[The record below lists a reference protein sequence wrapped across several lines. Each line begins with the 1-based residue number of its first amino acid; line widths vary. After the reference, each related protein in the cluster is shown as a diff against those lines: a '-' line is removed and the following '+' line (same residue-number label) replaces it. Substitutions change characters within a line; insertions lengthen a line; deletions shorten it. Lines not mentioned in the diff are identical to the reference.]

1 MNGLQASE
9 ECEERIV
16 LPFSGV
22 SLFNTIGGKVPLCL
36 WGMQNLTVL
45 HLTGNG
51 LTGSLVGSLPEYSQ
65 LVDLSLSHNK
75 LSGTISSGI
84 LSVATLDLSFN
95 QFMGDYDDRSHYTY
109 SSIQHLEVNRL
120 SGQLPKSEFE
130 HIING
135 SLNILR
141 GNMFSC
147 NAIPTTDEYSRDY
160 VCGSRNLDDSL
171 YVFVGAFALTIIT
184 LFMLVWW
191 ARGKAGVNCNVQK
204 SSGALMWTYFTFS
217 RNLDNRRWNSK
228 LLPDIRKIVR
238 LSNSFVEVM
247 FYSVLLLVVI
257 LTGSATLYVV
267 KALDSNNKYTTHSH
281 TYSWFWTVAY
291 MRGVVPA
298 GLLLLVWSLAMFS
311 SFYQVLDYRMVNGDV
326 VRQEKIAIATISA
339 TANAEKTAFR
349 YYKLVE
355 VGSAFFINI
364 CVTLSVNGLYIYT
377 TQQSFG
383 AVTQFL
389 FQLSLSIFRLMY
401 SAIVFPLLSKPIRNE
416 ALNIKFRFL
425 VLSINNLLI
434 PCFVTALTSD
444 ACFQVNLFP
453 CIS

>member
-1 MNGLQASE
+1 
-9 ECEERIV
+9 
-16 LPFSGV
+16 
-22 SLFNTIGGKVPLCL
+22 
-36 WGMQNLTVL
+36 
-45 HLTGNG
+45 
-51 LTGSLVGSLPEYSQ
+51 
-65 LVDLSLSHNK
+65 
-75 LSGTISSGI
+75 
-84 LSVATLDLSFN
+84 
-95 QFMGDYDDRSHYTY
+95 
-109 SSIQHLEVNRL
+109 
-120 SGQLPKSEFE
+120 
-130 HIING
+130 
-135 SLNILR
+135 
-141 GNMFSC
+141 
-147 NAIPTTDEYSRDY
+147 
-160 VCGSRNLDDSL
+160 
-171 YVFVGAFALTIIT
+171 
-184 LFMLVWW
+184 
-191 ARGKAGVNCNVQK
+191 
-204 SSGALMWTYFTFS
+204 
-217 RNLDNRRWNSK
+217 
-228 LLPDIRKIVR
+228 
-238 LSNSFVEVM
+238 
-247 FYSVLLLVVI
+247 
-257 LTGSATLYVV
+257 
-267 KALDSNNKYTTHSH
+267 
-281 TYSWFWTVAY
+281 